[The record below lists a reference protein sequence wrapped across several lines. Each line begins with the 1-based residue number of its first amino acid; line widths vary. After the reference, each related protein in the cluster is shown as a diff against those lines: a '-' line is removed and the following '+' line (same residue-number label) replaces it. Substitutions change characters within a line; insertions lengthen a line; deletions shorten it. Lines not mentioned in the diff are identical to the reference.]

1 MLIALTVDTEVG
13 GEAGVGDGVVDG
25 AGVGAGVG
33 PPHQRE
39 GQRRTESIQALHK
52 YHIYHNYASKWK
64 T

>member
-1 MLIALTVDTEVG
+1 MLIALTVDTEVS

-52 YHIYHNYASKWK
+52 YFLS
-64 T
+64 